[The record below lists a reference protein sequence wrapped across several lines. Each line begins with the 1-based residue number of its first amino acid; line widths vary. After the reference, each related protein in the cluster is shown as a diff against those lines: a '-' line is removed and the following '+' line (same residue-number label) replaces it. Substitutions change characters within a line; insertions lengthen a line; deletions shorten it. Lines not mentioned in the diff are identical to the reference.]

1 MPFKP
6 GDTVRLNSGGPAMTV
21 KLVEGEWISCD
32 WFEGTKK
39 CEDRFAAATLS
50 LEDSF
55 ESQRPR
61 W

>member
-21 KLVEGEWISCD
+21 KVVEGDWISCD

-50 LEDSF
+50 LETC
-55 ESQRPR
+55 
-61 W
+61 